1 MESINLQ
8 LIMKIISSILMTNKE
23 IFDIDI
29 DVDSF
34 KKANMPKNLVYELG
48 VPSERTMPEFIQEDL
63 LKMITSRV
71 QKLDLIRN
79 RIEVESVVKEKY
91 RLIDFNSAYDYL
103 SSGKLSYYLSY
114 FKHISDIFDL
124 DFFTNKL
131 ASSAQ
136 TIANIEKM
144 VLSGVPFWEDG
155 DEALLDN
162 FSEGDQE
169 EEESPM
175 AA

>member
-1 MESINLQ
+1 
-8 LIMKIISSILMTNKE
+8 
-23 IFDIDI
+23 
-29 DVDSF
+29 
-34 KKANMPKNLVYELG
+34 MPKNLVYELG